1 MFHGKTK
8 HVKLKFHSLQE
19 VVQEHEVMLLH
30 YSSLK
35 QIADI
40 FTKPL
45 PKAKFEVLRQ
55 KMGVINKRAQEDLF
69 FSFKNK
75 SIKLVRFVYSMTKF
89 VGDYSI
95 FIGDLF

>member
-8 HVKLKFHSLQE
+8 HVKLKFHFLRE
-19 VVQEHEVMLLH
+19 AIQEHEVMLPH
-30 YSSLK
+30 YSSLE

-55 KMGVINKRAQEDLF
+55 KMGVINKRAQEENVVD
-69 FSFKNK
+69 
-75 SIKLVRFVYSMTKF
+75 
-89 VGDYSI
+89 
-95 FIGDLF
+95 